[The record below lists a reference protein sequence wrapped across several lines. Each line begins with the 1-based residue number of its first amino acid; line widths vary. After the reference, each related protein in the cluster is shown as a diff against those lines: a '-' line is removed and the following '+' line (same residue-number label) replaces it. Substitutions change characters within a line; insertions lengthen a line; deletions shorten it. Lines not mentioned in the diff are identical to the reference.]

1 MWVDPTG
8 SGTKWHR
15 YSQRNVT
22 SWGADNKIS
31 QRPRDQQ
38 VEFRNDCIGANW
50 LYNEIAEIYPP
61 S

>member
-1 MWVDPTG
+1 MRVLNGIDIRKG
-8 SGTKWHR
+8 MSRRGELI
-15 YSQRNVT
+15 T
-22 SWGADNKIS
+22 SIS